1 MSEDKLFQLLKQ
13 ADTETEVLPL
23 DTASLS
29 LAVHERLRRRK
40 QTLRYGMA
48 AAAAM
53 IIVACVFGQRQYQF
67 YQKQQ
72 QITRLQQDI
81 EDLNRRTE
89 QTLALVRDILA
100 RQQQQ
105 DELRKLNQPL
115 AGYKNS
121 IRREIDETAFI
132 LVYQADRMVE
142 KYNNAETAIDFYNQV
157 IERFGDTPSA
167 QTARERLD
175 KIKQKNQSNKI

>member
-23 DTASLS
+23 DAASLS

-40 QTLRYGMA
+40 QTLRYGIA
-48 AAAAM
+48 AAAAI
-53 IIVACVFGQRQYQF
+53 IIVACVFGQRQYQL
-67 YQKQQ
+67 YQKQR
-72 QITRLQQDI
+72 QIARLQQDI

-89 QTLALVRDILA
+89 QTLALVQNLLA
-100 RQQQQ
+100 RQEQQ
-105 DELRKLNQPL
+105 DELRKLNRQL
-115 AGYKNS
+115 MGHENS

-167 QTARERLD
+167 QTARKRLAETE
-175 KIKQKNQSNKI
+175 KQNQPNHI